1 MRKGFGQSLRIGV
14 SPHGLALCTA
24 RRGAFAVVAEHSFGG
39 VTPGFEGIA
48 AGVRELLAGAGCAG
62 WPATIILADELA
74 RLWQVVPPPASA
86 RMGDLEAAA
95 ALRFQTLY
103 GEPAA
108 NWKIAAG
115 WDAGRPFLAAA
126 MPRQLLAL
134 LEELAREQRVDLV
147 EIVPQF
153 VAGWNRWCGALK
165 PGAWYGL
172 AQDRVL
178 TLGAVENNVVVAVRT
193 TSIPDA
199 ATAQWLDE
207 HVAREALRLNLPVP
221 ERIAVSGQAPHAWSG
236 SCIVLAPAHAEKWSA
251 AAQLAATGG
260 PA

>member
-1 MRKGFGQSLRIGV
+1 MRLGV

-24 RRGAFAVVAEHSFGG
+24 RRNALEVVAEHSFGPG
-39 VTPGFEGIA
+39 APGFEGIA

-62 WPATIILADELA
+62 WPATIVLADELA
-74 RLWQVVPPPASA
+74 RLWQVVPPPGSA
-86 RMGDLEAAA
+86 RLGDLEAAA

-108 NWKIAAG
+108 AWKLAAG
-115 WDAGRPFLAAA
+115 WDAGKPFLAAA

-134 LEELAREQRVDLV
+134 LEQGAREQRVDLV

-153 VAGWNRWCGALK
+153 VAGWNRWCGAVK
-165 PGAWYGL
+165 PGAWYG
-172 AQDRVL
+172 QVQGRVL
-178 TLGAVENNVVVAVRT
+178 TLGAVENNVVIAVRAAAM
-193 TSIPDA
+193 PDTA
-199 ATAQWLDE
+199 DAQWLDE
-207 HVAREALRLNLPVP
+207 HIAREALRLNLPVP

-236 SCIVLAPAHAEKWSA
+236 SCILLAPAHGEKWSPA
-251 AAQLAATGG
+251 VQLAATGG